1 MAPASTAARWVENGD
16 CKAQDQP
23 CEDEAEPQIIK
34 QLKTKGIKNSLTLGH
49 SSPVW
54 IYNSS
59 PITSVPQ
66 RVWNLSCMY
75 QAASLPSSKV
85 WIQNSLLSC
94 LSTAAH
100 LTVWA
105 GGYGSH
111 VFPQKD
117 PPYHHT
123 YVLPWWCS
131 PPSLMQIH
139 QGKERTLVVNGQYQH
154 KKNWAH
160 E

>member
-1 MAPASTAARWVENGD
+1 MQSVMAPASTAARWVENGD

-117 PPYHHT
+117 PPISSYIRVTMMVFSTLTHANSSRKGKNS
-123 YVLPWWCS
+123 CS
-131 PPSLMQIH
+131 
-139 QGKERTLVVNGQYQH
+139 
-154 KKNWAH
+154 
-160 E
+160 